1 MRRRAESACRVHRNG
16 YCWRIYFK
24 VLEVLFLVS
33 VSQAFLP
40 SKMTCGTH
48 TYRHGGFANS
58 IGAFLS
64 KIQFGCMRGLVK
76 AALTSNPVGFS
87 PVQSASSRRTHMRNR
102 LFNA

>member
-1 MRRRAESACRVHRNG
+1 MAPSLPPSCTPQKPLG

-48 TYRHGGFANS
+48 TYRHGGSPTVSHDKFAAFVTPVGVTFMKSSRPQYCLASLKLNS
-58 IGAFLS
+58 IWN
-64 KIQFGCMRGLVK
+64 R
-76 AALTSNPVGFS
+76 
-87 PVQSASSRRTHMRNR
+87 SR
-102 LFNA
+102 